1 MGGAGEDE
9 VVGTGGNLSS
19 MGKEDGGGGG
29 RGGRGLSG
37 RVKVGVKLEDS
48 WSGATVEDTV

>member
-29 RGGRGLSG
+29 RGGRGWSG